1 MLRRPATYRKYPPRI
16 ITPWWVVKEIEEAGL
31 RGVSGEDESQIKTER
46 IEPAYD
52 DTDIDRERFV
62 DFKHTEDLSPQEPDF
77 YKIQEQYKH
86 EDVDFEKT
94 DGDYERFTDNFQY
107 SKVEQSDIPL
117 HNEFLQFSRHYDNFK
132 FDEHHYS
139 RLIRSD
145 DYNIDTVS
153 PIGDTNYKPQEVSL
167 NQSFS
172 LDKSSNVE
180 IRTVTRASEDM
191 EITYDLV

>member
-52 DTDIDRERFV
+52 DIDIDHERFV
-62 DFKHTEDLSPQEPDF
+62 DFKHTEDFSPQEPDF

-86 EDVDFEKT
+86 EDIDFEKT
-94 DGDYERFTDNFQY
+94 DSDYERFTDNFQY
-107 SKVEQSDIPL
+107 SKVEHSDIPL

-145 DYNIDTVS
+145 DYNIDNVS
-153 PIGDTNYKPQEVSL
+153 PTGDTNYKPQEINL

-180 IRTVTRASEDM
+180 IRTVTRTSEDM
-191 EITYDLV
+191 ETIYDLV